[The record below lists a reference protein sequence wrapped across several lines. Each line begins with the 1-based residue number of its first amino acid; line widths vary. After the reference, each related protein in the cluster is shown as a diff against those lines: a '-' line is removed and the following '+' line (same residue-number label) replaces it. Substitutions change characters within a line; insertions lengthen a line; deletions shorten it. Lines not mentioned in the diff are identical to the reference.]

1 MLSVLFLC
9 LQAAWGLAPFLSQ
22 NEPIDRTLNGV
33 QQRSFFVIFNEK
45 GPDFGLNKEKLQG
58 WLEVNFPEV
67 NPDDVQHIY
76 HLGDFRGFAIWADR
90 AKMDAF
96 LAYEGTKYVEEDS
109 VMRIM
114 TDAPFTSR
122 PDWGQVRVMQKGA
135 RNLATVP
142 SGLYTGTTYPSGGSD
157 TTTWDW
163 TAAVYTGYRLINS
176 GSGAVISIVDTGI
189 VQNHQE
195 FMSGGRSRVIQS
207 IDYVS
212 PSTNGTDC
220 NGHGTHCAGSAA
232 GQNRG
237 LAPGADL
244 RAVRVLSCTGSGTT
258 ANVVAGFNWVGNNIV
273 AGKTNILSASLGGG
287 ASQTSD
293 DAINGANSK
302 GVVCV
307 VAAGN
312 DNASACNYS
321 PARAT
326 GAITVGAVNKDDARA
341 SFSNF
346 GTCVDVFSPGQSI
359 HSSYG
364 TSATATTT
372 YSTLSG
378 TSMATPLA
386 AGAIAIYGTQA
397 VRTPAQVRAAI
408 NSTSTLNVITNPG
421 TGSPNRIIYGQW
433 A

>member
-22 NEPIDRTLNGV
+22 SETIDRTVDGV
-33 QQRSFFVIFNEK
+33 QQRSYFVIFNEK
-45 GPDFGLNKEKLQG
+45 APDFGLNKEKLQG

-67 NPDDVQHIY
+67 DPDDVQHIY
-76 HLGDFRGFAIWADR
+76 HLGMPFRGFSIWADR

-96 LAYEGTKYVEEDS
+96 LAYEGTKYVEEDQ

-114 TDAPFTSR
+114 APFTQR
-122 PDWGQVRVMQKGA
+122 PDYGQVRVLQKGA
-135 RNLATVP
+135 RNLATTP
-142 SGLYTGTTYPSGGSD
+142 SGGYNGTTYPSGGSD
-157 TTTWDW
+157 TTVWDW
-163 TAAVYTGYRLINS
+163 TSAVYTGYRLINS

-207 IDYVS
+207 VDYVS

-244 RAVRVLSCTGSGTT
+244 RSVRVLGCTGSGSNTG
-258 ANVVAGFNWVGNNIV
+258 VVSGFNWVGNNIV
-273 AGKTNILSASLGGG
+273 SGKTNILSASLGGG
-287 ASQTSD
+287 ASQATD
-293 DAINGANSK
+293 DAINAADAK

-312 DNASACNYS
+312 SNADACGSS
-321 PARAT
+321 PSRAS
-326 GAITVGAVNKDDARA
+326 GAITIGATNKDDGRA

-346 GTCVDVFSPGQSI
+346 GTCVNVFAPGQSI
-359 HSSYG
+359 HSAYG
-364 TSATATTT
+364 TSATQTTT
-372 YSTLSG
+372 YNTLSG

-397 VRTPAQVRAAI
+397 VRTPAQVRTAI
-408 NSTSTLNVITNPG
+408 INTATTGVITSPG